1 MKKTLVILT
10 ILAFVFLGCGKDNV
24 KPSDDSLS
32 TTEALN
38 IINTVKTAYQEKD
51 KDTLKNY
58 LAPALAGSVFKGL
71 FFEKAELSFTPKRV
85 NINGSTVMVNLNWTG
100 KWVIKGNNIKRRGV
114 TVFVFRGSPMR
125 LIRVDGDNP
134 FLPINIGRW
143 AD

>member
-1 MKKTLVILT
+1 MKKTLVIMIT
-10 ILAFVFLGCGKDNV
+10 LAFVFIGCGKDNV

-58 LAPALAGSVFKGL
+58 LDPALAESVFKEL

-85 NINGSTVMVNLNWTG
+85 NINGSTVMVNLNWRGT
-100 KWVIKGNNIKRRGV
+100 WVIKGNNIKRRGV
-114 TVFVFRGSPMR
+114 TVFVFKGSPMK
-125 LIRVDGDNP
+125 LISVEGDNP
-134 FLPINIGRW
+134 FHTPVIR
-143 AD
+143 D